1 MSDNQAHAL
10 SFRRPPIFS
19 HCTDCLALLTYL
31 TRDQDIG
38 GAIEVYKAAE
48 QQLASQDID
57 NKIFL
62 EPIHQGKARLLYH
75 HLTTSRIYKPSLI
88 RNELNHSI
96 SLFPQNTMFLSLL
109 AFNESRFRIDDRV
122 RSTLYQQLSDT
133 ATDKD
138 STKHRTDS
146 LGQSTL
152 IPHFFAIYTE
162 LHRGVA
168 AGATAHS
175 ARAAFE
181 SAVATRS
188 GQCSAALWKLYIQF
202 EIALGEKL
210 RAREV
215 FFRSIRACPWAKG
228 LVLLAFSEAALRDE
242 MDTDELR
249 RVWNVLVEKELRIH
263 IDLEEWF
270 EDNEVRSENEGGT
283 KPPIIMPDDKSSDE
297 EDI

>member
-1 MSDNQAHAL
+1 MLN
-10 SFRRPPIFS
+10 
-19 HCTDCLALLTYL
+19 YL
-31 TRDQDIG
+31 TREQDIS
-38 GAIEVYKAAE
+38 GAIDVYKTAE
-48 QQLASQDID
+48 QQLGSQDID
-57 NKIFL
+57 NKAYL

-88 RNELNHSI
+88 REELNQSI

-122 RSTLYQQLSDT
+122 RSTLHQQLADPL
-133 ATDKD
+133 ADKD
-138 STKHRTDS
+138 STKHWTDS
-146 LGQSTL
+146 LGESTL
-152 IPHFFAIYTE
+152 IPHLFAIYTE
-162 LHRGVA
+162 LYRGLA
-168 AGATAHS
+168 AGSTAHS

-181 SAVATRS
+181 SAVATRP

-202 EIALGEKL
+202 EIALGEKM

-228 LVLLAFSEAALRDE
+228 LVLLAFSEAGLRDE
-242 MDTDELR
+242 MSTDELR

-270 EDNEVRSENEGGT
+270 EENEEMADDSKGDMGH
-283 KPPIIMPDDKSSDE
+283 PPITMPDDKSSDG
-297 EDI
+297 EDA